1 MSDVQP
7 PNRPLPELRTV
18 SQVNLRSEASAASS
32 SDAVLQKDVIVW
44 EQGRDGDWVEVWV
57 HGYVRKDYLTGV

>member
-7 PNRPLPELRTV
+7 PSGPLPQLRTV
-18 SQVNLRSEASAASS
+18 SQVNLRSEASASS
-32 SDAVLQKDVIVW
+32 NSDAMLQKDVVVW

-57 HGYVRKDYLTGV
+57 HGHVRKDYLTAA